1 MTALEFAFIALFL
14 LGMDTITGLL
24 PRAASMMLL
33 ALSIIAAELLLYCPQ
48 HKEKL
53 GLSFSANNADALW
66 LSNLLAVYCA
76 RPELMAFEGYTPKVE
91 IENEQICQSLQYSP
105 SLCLTSAVMD
115 FETKTKKYCIQS
127 PHQPSPMPSGI
138 LMTITSLPSGRPQ
151 KMLCVTF
158 IVEEDGKNGAI
169 FVDRDA
175 PSYETIGYIV
185 DQLED
190 IPHPI
195 YGSILRSIVA
205 NLLKLI
211 IPAAGRLT
219 FRLRRARDPTFTTAA
234 ADWVIAEGGDR
245 SDFNVT
251 TAVHP
256 TA

>member
-24 PRAASMMLL
+24 PRAASMILL

-53 GLSFSANNADALW
+53 GLSFSGNNADTLW
-66 LSNLLAVYCA
+66 LSNLLAAYCA

-91 IENEQICQSLQYSP
+91 IENEQIF
-105 SLCLTSAVMD
+105 MD

-138 LMTITSLPSGRPQ
+138 LMTITSLPSGRPR
-151 KMLCVTF
+151 KVLCVTF

-169 FVDRDA
+169 FH
-175 PSYETIGYIV
+175 SEEG
-185 DQLED
+185 
-190 IPHPI
+190 
-195 YGSILRSIVA
+195 SIVA

-219 FRLRRARDPTFTTAA
+219 FRLRRARDPTFT
-234 ADWVIAEGGDR
+234 VCISVSSRPPPPRIG
-245 SDFNVT
+245 
-251 TAVHP
+251 
-256 TA
+256 